1 MVTTRSFR
9 TVKAVVAGVM
19 LAPVPGAAL
28 AATAPATVPVAWS
41 PRDEAASSHGV
52 AVEYAPAERIGLD
65 EATDAYVQGV
75 APPPPSPAPADP
87 FDRMLT
93 AAGRLPEP
101 ATWGLMILGFG
112 GVAGA
117 MRHRVRKS
125 ERDFNDRIR
134 RITEGEE

>member
-1 MVTTRSFR
+1 MTTRSFR

-19 LAPVPGAAL
+19 LGPVPGVAL
-28 AATAPATVPVAWS
+28 AATAPATWPA
-41 PRDEAASSHGV
+41 RDAASSTHGV

-65 EATDAYVQGV
+65 EETVAYVQGV
-75 APPPPSPAPADP
+75 APPPPKPAPADP

-125 ERDFNDRIR
+125 ERDFNARIR
-134 RITEGEE
+134 RITDGEE